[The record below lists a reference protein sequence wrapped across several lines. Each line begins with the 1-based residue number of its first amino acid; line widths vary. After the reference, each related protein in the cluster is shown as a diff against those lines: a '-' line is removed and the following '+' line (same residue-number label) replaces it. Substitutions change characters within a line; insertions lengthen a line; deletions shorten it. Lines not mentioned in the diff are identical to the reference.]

1 MPVAMKTPTA
11 AKDLTDNL
19 PKPQTPWPLVQPLP
33 QTVPMPTKSPA
44 GMSKYK
50 GLGGMEGISNP

>member
-11 AKDLTDNL
+11 TIDLADNL
-19 PKPQTPWPLVQPLP
+19 PKPHTPWPLVQPLP
-33 QTVPMPTKSPA
+33 QTVPKPTKSPA

-50 GLGGMEGISNP
+50 GLAGKVGISRP